1 MFWAQRLDSLHQLQQ
16 IGYAKQRPTRSHSDV
31 GVYPSGIG
39 PIGWN
44 GTQHT
49 VSIVEPHPVFAPV
62 LAAANQFEFL
72 LKQRMVRVN
81 HTERSVL
88 NVAMRRICRHTRMPS
103 RNVGCAQ
110 SKANAFPI
118 SFCLAKAR
126 CAAL

>member
-81 HTERSVL
+81 YSEGSIL
-88 NVAMRRICRHTRMPS
+88 NVAMRRICRLIRMLMRNDSYGRS
-103 RNVGCAQ
+103 RKRVWSG
-110 SKANAFPI
+110 
-118 SFCLAKAR
+118 
-126 CAAL
+126 